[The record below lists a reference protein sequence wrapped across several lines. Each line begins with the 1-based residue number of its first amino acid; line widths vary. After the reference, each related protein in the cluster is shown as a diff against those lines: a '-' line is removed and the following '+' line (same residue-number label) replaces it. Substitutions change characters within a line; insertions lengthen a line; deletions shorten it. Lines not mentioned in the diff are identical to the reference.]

1 MHDYTIIGKISCI
14 PIDTAS
20 ALVWKEVRVRKGDYH
35 IGVYVNDET
44 GYQVAYQI
52 REPLLDQL
60 AEDLDDVC
68 NLLYYKL
75 NSRFP

>member
-1 MHDYTIIGKISCI
+1 MRDFTIVGKISCV

-20 ALVWKEVRVRKGDYH
+20 DIVWKEVRGKGTYC
-35 IGVYVNDET
+35 IGIYVNDET
-44 GYQVAYQI
+44 GYQVAYQV

-68 NLLYYKL
+68 NY
-75 NSRFP
+75 

>member
-1 MHDYTIIGKISCI
+1 MRRKITIHDRISCV

-20 ALVWKEVRVRKGDYH
+20 NIVWKEVRGKGTYY
-35 IGVYVNDET
+35 IGIDVNDET

-52 REPLLDQL
+52 REPLMDQL

-68 NLLYYKL
+68 NY
-75 NSRFP
+75 